1 MIRARPS
8 GNHEFC
14 LTSDMASCTN
24 TNSTEDAEGEMAF
37 KIKIVAGSTVPI
49 YRQIVDQVTR
59 GIGAGELKVG
69 DSIPSVRQLAREL
82 VINPNTVA
90 KAYAELVDSGFLE
103 TQAGKGYFVAK
114 RRQVYTKTERL
125 RRIDESIDQLVN
137 QTAALDIEPEL
148 IVQRL
153 QERFAKTLKPAN
165 D

>member
-1 MIRARPS
+1 
-8 GNHEFC
+8 
-14 LTSDMASCTN
+14 
-24 TNSTEDAEGEMAF
+24 MAF
-37 KIKIVAGSTVPI
+37 AIRILVGSTAPI

-59 GIGAGELKVG
+59 GVASGELSVG
-69 DSIPSVRQLAREL
+69 ESVPSVRQLAREL

-103 TQAGKGYFVAK
+103 TQAGKGFFVAK
-114 RRQVYTKTERL
+114 RRQVYTKAERL

-137 QTAALDIEPEL
+137 QAVTLDIEPEV

-153 QERFAKTLKPAN
+153 QERFEKNLKPAS

>member
-1 MIRARPS
+1 
-8 GNHEFC
+8 
-14 LTSDMASCTN
+14 
-24 TNSTEDAEGEMAF
+24 MAF
-37 KIKIVAGSTVPI
+37 AIRIVAGSTAPI

-59 GIGAGELKVG
+59 GVASGELAVG
-69 DSIPSVRQLAREL
+69 ESVPSVRQLAREL

-103 TQAGKGYFVAK
+103 TQAGKGFFVAK
-114 RRQVYTKTERL
+114 RRQVYTKAVRL

-137 QTAALDIEPEL
+137 QTLALDIAPEE

-153 QERFAKTLKPAN
+153 QQRFEKNLKPAS

>member
-1 MIRARPS
+1 
-8 GNHEFC
+8 
-14 LTSDMASCTN
+14 
-24 TNSTEDAEGEMAF
+24 MAF
-37 KIKIVAGSTVPI
+37 TIRIVAGSTTPI

-59 GIGAGELKVG
+59 GVASGELSVG
-69 DSIPSVRQLAREL
+69 ELVPSVRQLAREL

-103 TQAGKGYFVAK
+103 TQAGKGFFVAK
-114 RRQVYTKTERL
+114 RRQVYTKAERL

-137 QTAALDIEPEL
+137 QALALDIEPEE

-153 QERFAKTLKPAN
+153 QDRFEKNLKPAR

>member
-1 MIRARPS
+1 
-8 GNHEFC
+8 
-14 LTSDMASCTN
+14 
-24 TNSTEDAEGEMAF
+24 MAF
-37 KIKIVAGSTVPI
+37 AIRIVAGSTAPI

-59 GIGAGELKVG
+59 GVASGELAVG
-69 DSIPSVRQLAREL
+69 ESVPSVRQLAREL

-103 TQAGKGYFVAK
+103 TQAGKGFFVAK
-114 RRQVYTKTERL
+114 RRQVYTKAVRL

-137 QTAALDIEPEL
+137 QTLALDIAPEE

-153 QERFAKTLKPAN
+153 QDRFEKNLKPAS

>member
-1 MIRARPS
+1 
-8 GNHEFC
+8 
-14 LTSDMASCTN
+14 
-24 TNSTEDAEGEMAF
+24 MAF
-37 KIKIVAGSTVPI
+37 TIRIVAGSTTPI

-59 GIGAGELKVG
+59 GVASGELSVG
-69 DSIPSVRQLAREL
+69 ELVPSVRQLAREL

-103 TQAGKGYFVAK
+103 TQAGKGFFVAK
-114 RRQVYTKTERL
+114 RRQVYTKAERL

-137 QTAALDIEPEL
+137 QALALNIEPEE

-153 QERFAKTLKPAN
+153 QDRFEKNLKPAS